1 MKIVTRATAIKNLKK
16 CVRQDLRALAL
27 KYGITTYETGKQ
39 NKGWKGLVLER
50 LAGLQT
56 NVSKAP
62 NGLSYELKS
71 VAFHFVKKELVPKET
86 MAITMINPAELKAHS
101 FFESHCWAKLK
112 AIVFCAVRWN
122 GKNSET
128 AELIKVASLDF
139 AEDDELIKEIKADYD
154 FIREKLI
161 KHGFESLTG
170 RGGKWIQARTLSEND
185 RRDYAEKM
193 NRLTRGLAIWIPDEK
208 VVKQIMGRLSNNKSR
223 LDIKQIILQIRED
236 IQKRKSEVLVYQK
249 LIKYFNNRFVN
260 ELRTSVGMEIKD
272 DKRKLQEEFVQ
283 SILQEDFS
291 YSRYGYYDFPLGDF
305 INSVYVVDI
314 VLIYSINTD

>member
-16 CVRQDLRALAL
+16 YIGQDLRVLAL
-27 KYGITTYETGKQ
+27 KHGITTYETGKQ

-71 VAFHFVKKELVPKET
+71 VAFHVVKNELVPKET

-112 AIVFCAVRWN
+112 TIVFCAVKWN
-122 GKNSET
+122 GKNSKG
-128 AELIKVASLDF
+128 AELLSVASLDF

-170 RGGKWIQARTLSEND
+170 KDGKWIQARTKGIGGINPRTGE
-185 RRDYAEKM
+185 RRPITRAFYA
-193 NRLTRGLAIWIPDEK
+193 
-208 VVKQIMGRLSNNKSR
+208 
-223 LDIKQIILQIRED
+223 
-236 IQKRKSEVLVYQK
+236 
-249 LIKYFNNRFVN
+249 
-260 ELRTSVGMEIKD
+260 RTSLVKKIFETA
-272 DKRKLQEEFVQ
+272 
-283 SILQEDFS
+283 S
-291 YSRYGYYDFPLGDF
+291 
-305 INSVYVVDI
+305 
-314 VLIYSINTD
+314 